1 MFWNRAKNIRN
12 RPEVNQKMTKNALLK
27 DLNLEILRL
36 KEDLNA
42 ARDKNGVYLS
52 KERYEDEINQRK
64 ASSQAVEVMEMQL
77 AEKEKGILYSL
88 FSILHCK

>member
-1 MFWNRAKNIRN
+1 
-12 RPEVNQKMTKNALLK
+12 MTKNALLK

-77 AEKEKGILYSL
+77 AEKEKGILDSL
-88 FSILHCK
+88 FSILYCK